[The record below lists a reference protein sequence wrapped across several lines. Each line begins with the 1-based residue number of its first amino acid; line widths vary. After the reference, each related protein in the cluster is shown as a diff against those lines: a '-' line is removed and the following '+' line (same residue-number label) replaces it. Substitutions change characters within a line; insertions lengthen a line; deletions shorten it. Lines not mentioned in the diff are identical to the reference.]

1 MQVALEERKEFYRPS
16 AELEGRNLTDQVLC
30 VQVGATAEELR

>member
-1 MQVALEERKEFYRPS
+1 MTREQELFSLRW
-16 AELEGRNLTDQVLC
+16 ELEGRNSTDQVLC